1 MKEYDVVTIGAGGA
15 AYPAAFKLKRSGY
28 NVIMIDKKGVMSGNC
43 LSEGCVPSKAIIES
57 VHKYNTLKGIF
68 DFKVDYKK
76 IVDHKDSVQRL
87 RYSDHDREL
96 GEADLKIIKG
106 TGRLVDENTVEVDTG
121 TGIERYHADNI
132 IIATGADTFIP
143 NIKGSELAVT
153 SRDFYSMDPKIKS
166 VPESITI
173 IGGGYIGV
181 ETGSFLSI
189 LGSRVTIIEMLD
201 RILESMETDIIDK
214 LIPLLPRMDVKTSS
228 EVKSIEKFND
238 KLKVLLNDGE
248 VVSDMVMMAAGRHPV
263 LPEGLDDLGIKYTK
277 HGINVNMSMQTNI
290 KNIYATG
297 DVNGITPLFHA
308 AKRQSIIAANNIM
321 SGNVPVDYFDPISVP
336 FTLYT
341 IPQLAYV
348 GILPAQ
354 AERLGI
360 EHYEATYDMKKD
372 SLAEINNEV
381 YGEITLVF
389 DKRMK
394 IIGGYVIG
402 NDAGNIINEIA
413 LCVSRGLSLR
423 DLAEMSHQHPM
434 SFEGLDSAARK
445 FY

>member
-1 MKEYDVVTIGAGGA
+1 
-15 AYPAAFKLKRSGY
+15 
-28 NVIMIDKKGVMSGNC
+28 MSRNC

-57 VHKYNTLKGIF
+57 VHKYSILKNLGEFNI
-68 DFKVDYKK
+68 DYKK
-76 IVDHKDSVQRL
+76 IIEHKDKVQKL
-87 RYSDHDREL
+87 RYDDHAREL
-96 GEADLKIIKG
+96 NDAGLKILKG
-106 TGRLVDENTVEVDTG
+106 TAKLIDDNIVEVDTG
-121 TGIERYHADNI
+121 TGTERYRAENI
-132 IIATGADTFIP
+132 IIGTGADTFIP
-143 NIKGSELAVT
+143 KINGSELTVT
-153 SRDFYSMDPKIKS
+153 SHDFYSMNPKINY
-166 VPESITI
+166 VPRDITI

-189 LGSRVTIIEMLD
+189 LGSKVTIIEMLD

-214 LIPLLPRMDVKTSS
+214 LIPLLPNMDVKTSS
-228 EVKSIEKFND
+228 EVKSIEKYND
-238 KLKVLLNDGE
+238 KLKVILNDGE
-248 VVSDMVMMAAGRHPV
+248 IISDVVMMAAGRHPV

-277 HGINVNMSMQTNI
+277 HGINVNMSMQTNV

-308 AKRQSIIAANNIM
+308 AKRQSIVAANNIM
-321 SGNVPVDYFDPISVP
+321 AGNVPVDYFDPLAVP

-354 AERLGI
+354 AEKLGI
-360 EHYEATYDMKKD
+360 EHHEAVYDMKKD
-372 SLAEINNEV
+372 SLAEINNEI
-381 YGEITLVF
+381 YGEICLVF
-389 DKRMK
+389 DNRMK

-413 LCVSRGLSLR
+413 LCVSKGLGLR